1 MWKERHASARGYGEI
16 NARVIYFSVSKHYCS
31 SLAIIGKREYSL
43 AVPRTVRWRK
53 RGWFGGCYIG
63 KPEYLASCTT
73 YGSLTKTVVVRWLFL
88 VFGIRYFWFWVK
100 QGGRAGEM
108 WWLFVA
114 FELLVCVDVLTL
126 SLIVE
131 WPWYYGRGW
140 KNIAIVNITMIYY
153 CRISVGAL
161 EITISKYGNILVA
174 FSLKHRYRLF
184 NRRLISYW
192 PGVHV
197 LLGMTGFHTRWFG
210 AFLDQ
215 F

>member
-1 MWKERHASARGYGEI
+1 MSLERKIHKHGGYDGI
-16 NARVIYFSVSKHYCS
+16 NMCSCRFFGFLVIEYYCS
-31 SLAIIGKREYSL
+31 LVGLHGKRECL
-43 AVPRTVRWRK
+43 V
-53 RGWFGGCYIG
+53 
-63 KPEYLASCTT
+63 SCTT